1 MVADTP
7 GPIEDF
13 ESWLLHRVAQAVEA
27 GEVPAD
33 PLIDLQAEFDA
44 ARERPQDE
52 GYAAA
57 VQHIADLAA
66 VPEKEAVQTL
76 GAIEARPKVTRDAER
91 RFVEAWL
98 EGQRT
103 ARRGREKI
111 PTGERGAGPWKP
123 TSC

>member
-1 MVADTP
+1 VVADTP

-13 ESWLLHRVAQAVEA
+13 ESWLLHRVAQA

-66 VPEKEAVQTL
+66 VPEKEAVKTL

-91 RFVEAWL
+91 RFVEAWPV
-98 EGQRT
+98 GQRT
-103 ARRGREKI
+103 ARRGQEKI
-111 PTGERGAGPWKP
+111 PTGEKGARPWKP